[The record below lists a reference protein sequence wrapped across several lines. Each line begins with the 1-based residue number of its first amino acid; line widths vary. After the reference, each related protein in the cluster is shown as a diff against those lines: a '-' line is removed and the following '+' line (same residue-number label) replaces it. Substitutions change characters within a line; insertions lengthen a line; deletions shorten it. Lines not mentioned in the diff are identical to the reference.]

1 MSTLFA
7 WPLAAKVESRIARDR
22 LFRQAGGG
30 KAIRALYDEQVE
42 RIDWA
47 FKLFERSVNL
57 PAAGGV
63 DEIEVFRVTLRDNAG
78 NGGIDDRVLAHI
90 DKAIPHPIVFELVRH
105 APDGD
110 EVMLAAAY
118 KRRSEADKSQAVTLE
133 HWRGEWAS
141 DTKARAPL
149 PQAASLEGLYAGMLR
164 SLWPHGPRG
173 GESLRAQAERLSRIA
188 TQGKAVE
195 RLQLQLRREG
205 DFARKTEINRELRVA
220 LAALKELTDQK

>member
-7 WPLAAKVESRIARDR
+7 WPPAAKVESRIARER

-30 KAIRALYDEQVE
+30 KAIRALYDAQVE

-57 PAAGGV
+57 SPAGGV
-63 DEIEVFRVTLRDNAG
+63 GEIEVFRLTLRCDR
-78 NGGIDDRVLAHI
+78 IDDRVLAHI
-90 DKAIPHPIVFELVRH
+90 DKAIPHPIIFELVRH

-133 HWRGEWAS
+133 HWRGEWVADS
-141 DTKARAPL
+141 ETRAPL
-149 PQAASLEGLYAGMLR
+149 PQVASLEGLYAGLLR
-164 SLWPHGPRG
+164 SLWPRSPLG
-173 GESLRAQAERLSRIA
+173 GESLRAQAERLSQIA
-188 TQGKAVE
+188 TQGKAVA
-195 RLQLQLRREG
+195 RLQLKLRREG
-205 DFARKTEINRELRVA
+205 DFARKTEINRELRA
-220 LAALKELTDQK
+220 AQAALKELTD

>member
-7 WPLAAKVESRIARDR
+7 WPPAAKVESRIPRDR

-30 KAIRALYDEQVE
+30 KAIRALYDTQVE

-57 PAAGGV
+57 PPAGGV
-63 DEIEVFRVTLRDNAG
+63 DEIEVFRLTLRGDR
-78 NGGIDDRVLAHI
+78 IDDRVLAHI
-90 DKAIPHPIVFELVRH
+90 DKAVPHPIVFELVRH

-110 EVMLAAAY
+110 EAMLAAAY

-133 HWRGEWAS
+133 HWHGDWAS
-141 DTKARAPL
+141 DTQARAPL
-149 PQAASLEGLYAGMLR
+149 PQAASLEGLYAGLLR

-173 GESLRAQAERLSRIA
+173 GETLRAQAERLSRIA

-195 RLQLQLRREG
+195 RLQLKLRREG
-205 DFARKTEINRELRVA
+205 DFARKTEINRELR
-220 LAALKELTDQK
+220 AAQAVLKELTE

>member
-7 WPLAAKVESRIARDR
+7 WPQAATVESRIARDR

-30 KAIRALYDEQVE
+30 KAIRALYDAQVQ

-47 FKLFERSVNL
+47 FKLFVRSVNL
-57 PAAGGV
+57 PPSGGV
-63 DEIEVFRVTLRDNAG
+63 DEIEVFRLHLRGDRL
-78 NGGIDDRVLAHI
+78 DDRVLAHI
-90 DKAIPHPIVFELVRH
+90 DKAIPHPILFELVRH

-133 HWRGEWAS
+133 HWRGAWVADLEP
-141 DTKARAPL
+141 RAPL
-149 PQAASLEGLYAGMLR
+149 PQAASLKGLYAGLLR
-164 SLWPHGPRG
+164 SLWPHGARA
-173 GESLRAQAERLSRIA
+173 GESLRAQAERLSQIA

-195 RLQLQLRREG
+195 RLQLILRRTG
-205 DFARKTEINRELRVA
+205 DFARKTEINRELRA
-220 LAALKELTDQK
+220 AQAALKALTAKD

>member
-7 WPLAAKVESRIARDR
+7 WPAAAKVESRIPRDR

-30 KAIRALYDEQVE
+30 KAIRALYDAQVQ

-57 PAAGGV
+57 PPAGGV
-63 DEIEVFRVTLRDNAG
+63 DEIEVFRLTLRGDR
-78 NGGIDDRVLAHI
+78 IDDRVLAHI
-90 DKAIPHPIVFELVRH
+90 DKAIPHPILFELVRH

-110 EVMLAAAY
+110 EVKLVAAY
-118 KRRSEADKSQAVTLE
+118 KRRSDADKAQAVTLE
-133 HWRGEWAS
+133 HWRGAWVAE
-141 DTKARAPL
+141 TQARAPL
-149 PQAASLEGLYAGMLR
+149 PQVASLEGLYAGLLR
-164 SLWPHGPRG
+164 SLWPHDARG
-173 GESLRAQAERLSRIA
+173 GESLRAQAERLSKVA

-220 LAALKELTDQK
+220 QAALKELTEPK

>member
-7 WPLAAKVESRIARDR
+7 WPPAAKVESRIARDR

-30 KAIRALYDEQVE
+30 KAIRALYDAQVE

-57 PAAGGV
+57 PPAGGV
-63 DEIEVFRVTLRDNAG
+63 DEIEVFRLTLRGDR
-78 NGGIDDRVLAHI
+78 IDDRVLAYI
-90 DKAIPHPIVFELVRH
+90 DKAIPHPILCELVRH

-110 EVMLAAAY
+110 EVTLAAAY

-133 HWRGEWAS
+133 HWRGEWVANS
-141 DTKARAPL
+141 EPRAPL
-149 PQAASLEGLYAGMLR
+149 PQAASLEGLYAGLLR
-164 SLWPHGPRG
+164 SLWPHGSRG

-195 RLQLQLRREG
+195 RLQLKLRREG
-205 DFARKTEINRELRVA
+205 DFARKTEINRELRA
-220 LAALKELTDQK
+220 AQAALKELTE